1 MARFFKLVA
10 LKRLARTLRASQIKP
25 VPLGPATGGA
35 VELMTADNH
44 YLLTADN
51 RYLGVPG

>member
-35 VELMTADNH
+35 VELMTADGKF
-44 YLLTADN
+44 LLTADN
-51 RYLGVPG
+51 RYIGVPS